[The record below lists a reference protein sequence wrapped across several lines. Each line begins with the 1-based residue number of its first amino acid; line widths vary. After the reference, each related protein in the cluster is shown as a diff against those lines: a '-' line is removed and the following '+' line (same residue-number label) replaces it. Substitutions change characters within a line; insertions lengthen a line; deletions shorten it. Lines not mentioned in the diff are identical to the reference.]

1 MIEFWEIPFMI
12 AFAITGTVIY
22 FYLRNQ
28 HREKL
33 ELIKK
38 GESIIPQ
45 DALQQ
50 MKFSN
55 LAKGIISISLAL
67 GIFTAHILETYT
79 NLELVVSYI
88 SMVLLFFG
96 IGSLVFYLIIKNK

>member
-1 MIEFWEIPFMI
+1 MIEFWQIPFII
-12 AFAITGTVIY
+12 AFIITGTVTI

-38 GESIIPQ
+38 GESILHQ

-50 MKFSN
+50 MKFRTLS
-55 LAKGIISISLAL
+55 KGIISIALAL
-67 GIFTAHILETYT
+67 GIFMAHLLETYT
-79 NLELVVSYI
+79 KLTPLVSYL
-88 SMVLLFFG
+88 SMILLFFG
-96 IGSLVFYLIIKNK
+96 IGSLVFYNIVKNK